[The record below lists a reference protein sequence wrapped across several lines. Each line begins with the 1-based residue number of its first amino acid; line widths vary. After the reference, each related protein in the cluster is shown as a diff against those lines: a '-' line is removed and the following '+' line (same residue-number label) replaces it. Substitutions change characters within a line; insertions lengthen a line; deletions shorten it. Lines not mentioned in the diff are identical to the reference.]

1 MRRSRLARSQKAS
14 GRGSAEVDILDFG
27 YNEALQSSGEILPDG
42 SSRWLRVGRKRNLF
56 NPLSQRFLQKKKKE
70 KKKKES
76 SKQRWRRLFDTFSKK
91 MRPRVRLNC
100 LIMESEAE
108 ISTYLNELDVRKP

>member
-1 MRRSRLARSQKAS
+1 
-14 GRGSAEVDILDFG
+14 
-27 YNEALQSSGEILPDG
+27 
-42 SSRWLRVGRKRNLF
+42 
-56 NPLSQRFLQKKKKE
+56 LQKKKKE

-100 LIMESEAE
+100 FLLY
-108 ISTYLNELDVRKP
+108 TYTPCYRLFGTARAGGCREHGHIDMKMVVLRCP